1 MSRNVLLLSPSF
13 PYSFWSC
20 TESCEI
26 QGAKAMTP
34 PLGLLTAAALLP
46 REWTLRFVDLNTS
59 ELREED
65 WEWAGMVMISAMLA
79 QHDSALELVGECRRR
94 KLPCVAGGPYPTSL
108 PQTFAD
114 AGCDFL
120 VLGEGEKSVPLFLEA
135 LERGETSGIFT
146 CADKP
151 DLATESI
158 IPRYDLV
165 RFRDYSQIPLQ
176 TSRGCPF
183 DCEFCDI
190 VHLYGRKPRYKT
202 PDQVIAE
209 LETLHGLGYRG
220 PVFIVDDNFI
230 GNRARAGEILQRMT
244 AWNAKHGEPFGFSA
258 QASINLGQ
266 DREMIDLLTAANFG
280 EIFVGVE
287 SPDENV
293 LRSNAKLHNIS
304 NPLAASLHTMNTN
317 GLPVLAS
324 FVIGF
329 DGEKPGVAE
338 RIMAFVEENSLPVVM
353 LNLLYVLP
361 NTRLSHRI
369 ENEGRLKAGFFGN
382 YMAGGLNYVPGRPE
396 EEIRE
401 DYIRLWEY
409 LYEPSRFL
417 ARAYRACLAIRPT
430 RAYTARKLGRP
441 VQAQSPAPETQRD
454 RNWLRMIV
462 KRVNALGR
470 IIWRQGIKA
479 PYRMQFWGQLI
490 GVLYRNPSRIVRYLI
505 TCGTGESMF
514 AYRHYVMSWRHR
526 EAQKETKS
534 AAPATNTAAH
544 S

>member
-13 PYSFWSC
+13 PYSFWSY
-20 TESCEI
+20 TESCKI
-26 QGAKAMTP
+26 QGVKAMTP

-46 REWTLRFVDLNTS
+46 REWSLRFVDLNTS
-59 ELREED
+59 KLQEED
-65 WEWAGMVMISAMLA
+65 WAWADMVMISVMLV
-79 QHDSALELVGECRRR
+79 QHNSALDLVAECRRR
-94 KLPCVAGGPYPTSL
+94 SLPCVAGGPYPTSL
-108 PQTFAD
+108 PQIFLD
-114 AGCDFL
+114 AGCDYL

-135 LERGETSGIFT
+135 LERGETSGVFT

-151 DLATESI
+151 DLTTESI

-165 RFRDYSQIPLQ
+165 RFKDYAQIPLQ

-209 LETLHGLGYRG
+209 LETLHALGYRG

-230 GNRARAGEILQRMT
+230 GNRARAEEILHRLI
-244 AWNAKHGEPFGFSA
+244 AWSAKNGEPFGFNA

-266 DREMIDLLTAANFG
+266 DRGMIDLLTAANFG
-280 EIFVGVE
+280 VIFVGVE

-293 LRSNAKLHNIS
+293 LRSNSKLHNIT
-304 NPLAASLHTMNTN
+304 NPLAVSLHTINAN

-338 RIMAFVEENSLPVVM
+338 RIMTFVEENSLPVVM

-361 NTRLSHRI
+361 HTRLSHRI
-369 ENEGRLKAGFFGN
+369 KAEGRLKAGSFASSMAEGMN
-382 YMAGGLNYVPGRPE
+382 YFPGRPE

-417 ARAYRACLAIRPT
+417 ARAYRACLIIRPT
-430 RAYTARKLGRP
+430 RAYTANKLGLP
-441 VQAQSPAPETQRD
+441 PEPRENPKQKRD
-454 RNWLRMIV
+454 AHWKHTNILRLLSLA
-462 KRVNALGR
+462 RV
-470 IIWRQGIKA
+470 IWRQGIKA

-490 GVLYRNPSRIVRYLI
+490 GMLYRNPSRIVCYLN
-505 TCGTGESMF
+505 TCSMGESMF
-514 AYRHYVMSWRHR
+514 GYRRYVVSWRQR
-526 EAQKETKS
+526 E
-534 AAPATNTAAH
+534 N
-544 S
+544 